1 MKIAHMSDLHYSAS
15 HLAESNRCF
24 GAAVSHAIAA
34 GVDVAV
40 ITGDATDHAL
50 DAHEPAFRELA
61 KQIQRLAN
69 HCPVLLLQGTFSHEP
84 PGLLRVL
91 ELVGARHPIA
101 VADRI
106 GQLALVQGQWH
117 SKGLTWDGP
126 ADLVVTCLPTV
137 NKADLIASVGPLQAG
152 AEVGVVL
159 HGLLER
165 FGTVNATLFAQGVPT
180 LLIGHGTVDGCLTE
194 HGVPMA
200 GQDHEFNLGSL
211 FQANTDAVALGHIH
225 KQQEWRRDF
234 GGRHQIV
241 AYAGSIGRFHYGE
254 DGDKAALIWNLQPG
268 APAYEV
274 FVTPARVTIEVQFDG
289 PPDMAT
295 IRELGERCAGA
306 FVRVRYLVDEEH
318 LQSVDRAAIKAALH
332 GAADVKLEGKTLVV
346 ERQRAAGI
354 STAATLNEK
363 VQMWCAQTQTAFEP
377 LRDRLDALQCDT
389 PDAIANAI
397 LQRLSATTTAATT
410 ATPAGGVTAL
420 AEPTTMVEAEPV
432 PNASQE
438 ASYGLTEDL
447 FA

>member
-1 MKIAHMSDLHYSAS
+1 MKLAHMSDLHYSAT

-24 GAAVSHAIAA
+24 GAAVSHAIEI
-34 GVDVAV
+34 GVQAAV

-69 HCPVLLLQGTFSHEP
+69 HCPVLMLQGTFSHEP

-106 GQLALVQGQWH
+106 GQIALVQGQWH
-117 SKGLTWDGP
+117 SNGLTWDAP

-137 NKADLIASVGPLQAG
+137 NKADLIATVGAEHAA
-152 AEVGVVL
+152 AEVGQAL
-159 HGLLER
+159 HQLLTL
-165 FGTVNATLFAQGVPT
+165 FGSVNARLFAQGVPT

-225 KQQEWRRDF
+225 KQQAWRREF
-234 GGRHQIV
+234 AGRRQLI

-254 DGDKAALIWNLQPG
+254 DGDKSALIWDIRPG
-268 APAYEV
+268 QAEYAV
-274 FVTPARVTIEVQFDG
+274 FVAPARVTLDLHFDG
-289 PPDMAT
+289 PPDLEA
-295 IRELGERCAGA
+295 IRELGQRCAGA

-318 LQSVDRAAIKAALH
+318 LQSVDRLAIKAAL
-332 GAADVKLEGKTLVV
+332 GSAAEVKIEGKTLVV

-354 STAATLNEK
+354 STIASLDGK
-363 VQMWCAQTQTAFEP
+363 VKMWCEQTQSPFEP
-377 LRDRLDALQCDT
+377 LRDRLQALSAEAPEAIASSIVERLKAQEAARDT
-389 PDAIANAI
+389 PDA
-397 LQRLSATTTAATT
+397 LGQL
-410 ATPAGGVTAL
+410 
-420 AEPTTMVEAEPV
+420 PV
-432 PNASQE
+432 PAARNSTDPLPPAIDSDVP
-438 ASYGLTEDL
+438 SWVTEDL